1 MRKSLTLLTLLFSI
15 FCQGTAQSLNNLDSL
30 LANSRQLLHVET
42 SSISATHGTMN
53 LYERKNEHK
62 RWKLVSSFR
71 VMVGRTGMARD
82 PQNVLQLADTMP
94 VKHEGDGKSPAGI
107 FQLGAVFSYHDLEK
121 LHMPFVRV
129 DTTDLCVDDENSA
142 YYNTLIRSDSAKHDY
157 KSFEYMKRRDSLY
170 EYGVWV
176 LYNSLPVIPGNGSCI
191 FIHVWRDE
199 NSPTAGC
206 TAMSREN
213 ILKLI
218 YRLDKKKNPL
228 LVQVVNK

>member
-1 MRKSLTLLTLLFSI
+1 MRKFVTWLLACIAASSQPKAQSISSFDLLFK
-15 FCQGTAQSLNNLDSL
+15 
-30 LANSRQLLHVET
+30 NSKQALYVET
-42 SSISATHGTMN
+42 SSLSAIHGTMK
-53 LYERKNEHK
+53 LYERKNEHTE
-62 RWKLVSSFR
+62 WKLVYSFR
-71 VMVGRTGMARD
+71 VTVGRTG
-82 PQNVLQLADTMP
+82 LAKDAENLLRLPDTMP

-157 KSFEYMKRRDSLY
+157 NSFEYMKRRDSLY

-176 LYNSLPVIPGNGSCI
+176 LYNSTPVRRGNGSCI
-191 FIHVWRDE
+191 FLHVWRDE

-218 YRLDKKKNPL
+218 YRLDKKKNPV
-228 LVQVVNK
+228 LVQVVSR

>member
-1 MRKSLTLLTLLFSI
+1 MRKLVTGLLFCIAAFSYPK
-15 FCQGTAQSLNNLDSL
+15 AQSINSFDPL
-30 LANSRQLLHVET
+30 LKNAKQALYVET
-42 SSISATHGTMN
+42 SSVPAIRGTMK
-53 LYERKNEHK
+53 LYERKNEQK
-62 RWKLVSSFR
+62 QWRLVYSFP
-71 VMVGRTGMARD
+71 VTVGRTGLAKD
-82 PQNVLQLADTMP
+82 PANLLQLPDTMP
-94 VKHEGDGKSPAGI
+94 AKHEGDGKSPAGI

-129 DTTDLCVDDENSA
+129 DTTDLCVDDENST

-157 KSFEYMKRRDSLY
+157 NSFEYMKRRDSLY

-176 LYNSLPVIPGNGSCI
+176 LYNSIPVIPGNGSCI
-191 FIHVWRDE
+191 FLHVWRDQ

-213 ILKLI
+213 ILKVI
-218 YRLDKKKNPL
+218 YRLDEKKNPV

>member
-15 FCQGTAQSLNNLDSL
+15 FCQGTAQSPNNLDSL
-30 LANSRQLLHVET
+30 LANSGQLLYVET

-62 RWKLVSSFR
+62 RWKLVYSFR

-82 PQNVLQLADTMP
+82 PQNVLQLPDTMP

-107 FQLGAVFSYHDLEK
+107 FQLGPVFSYHDLKK
-121 LHMPFVRV
+121 LQMPFVRM
-129 DTTDLCVDDENSA
+129 DTADLCVDDENSA
-142 YYNTLIRSDSAKHDY
+142 YYNTLIRSNSAKHDY
-157 KSFEYMKRRDSLY
+157 NSFEYMKRRDSLY

-176 LYNSLPVIPGNGSCI
+176 LYNSTPVIPGNGSCI